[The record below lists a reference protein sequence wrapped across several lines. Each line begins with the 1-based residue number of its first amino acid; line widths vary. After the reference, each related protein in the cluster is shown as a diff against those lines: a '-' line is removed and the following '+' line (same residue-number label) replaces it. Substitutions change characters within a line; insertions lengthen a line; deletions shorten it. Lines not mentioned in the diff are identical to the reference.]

1 MSEMAEPKQRSAWTV
16 EHKPGFAAVVSVEL
30 KKEFWVLLRSDAH
43 WDNPDSNRNLM
54 KKHLEQAK
62 QRNAAVL
69 DFGDLFCAMQ
79 GKYDRRS
86 NKDKVR
92 PEHQSGQY
100 LDKLVDTAV
109 EWHAPYAHLWAAQYQ
124 GNHECLDPETFVL
137 TRHGFKPIAEVTKD
151 DHVAQMHPM
160 TREVFFG
167 QPIKTHAYDFDGKMV
182 HLKRRGLDMLMT
194 PNHRVVYFS
203 QHDEM
208 RWRFAGELSRGG
220 KGSPSL
226 SIPGGGMDGVV
237 DDHQLSDDQ
246 IRLAAW
252 AITDGCLSGG
262 TLAIYQS
269 KPIMVEH
276 IRKLLNRMGI
286 QFTES
291 VAIRNITH
299 VNGVELKKP
308 PLPQHCFRLAKASW
322 IASGVDVTTKDFMPD
337 WAFKLSERQ
346 FDLMLNEL
354 ILGDGS
360 RHKSAKTSMMMYGK
374 EPFLSSLQAVCVCK
388 NYRALLSVRKRRGD
402 ASYHCL
408 NIVKRGSTTLKTA
421 ETIQVPYSGKVYCL
435 TTQSGNFFARR
446 NGSVFVTG
454 NSSILAHHETCLLT
468 RLAEG
473 LRQKTGAVFPL
484 VGYTGFV
491 KFNFQGNKR
500 QSCTLWGIH
509 GYGGGGPVTKDMIQ
523 RARQQQYVDAD
534 IYVSGH
540 THDQFTT
547 PDMRVG
553 ITQAGRIETRRTTY
567 VKLPSYKDEYKQ
579 GQGGYHVEKG
589 RPPKPVGAM
598 WLRFWMVNS
607 GSDKRY
613 LRWEVREA
621 LL

>member
-1 MSEMAEPKQRSAWTV
+1 MSDNAEPKQRSTWTV
-16 EHKPGFAAVVSVEL
+16 EHKPGFAAVVSVDL

-109 EWHAPYAHLWAAQYQ
+109 EWHAPYAHLWAAQYS
-124 GNHECLDPETFVL
+124 GNHET
-137 TRHGFKPIAEVTKD
+137 
-151 DHVAQMHPM
+151 
-160 TREVFFG
+160 
-167 QPIKTHAYDFDGKMV
+167 
-182 HLKRRGLDMLMT
+182 
-194 PNHRVVYFS
+194 
-203 QHDEM
+203 
-208 RWRFAGELSRGG
+208 
-220 KGSPSL
+220 
-226 SIPGGGMDGVV
+226 
-237 DDHQLSDDQ
+237 
-246 IRLAAW
+246 
-252 AITDGCLSGG
+252 
-262 TLAIYQS
+262 
-269 KPIMVEH
+269 
-276 IRKLLNRMGI
+276 
-286 QFTES
+286 
-291 VAIRNITH
+291 
-299 VNGVELKKP
+299 
-308 PLPQHCFRLAKASW
+308 
-322 IASGVDVTTKDFMPD
+322 
-337 WAFKLSERQ
+337 
-346 FDLMLNEL
+346 
-354 ILGDGS
+354 
-360 RHKSAKTSMMMYGK
+360 
-374 EPFLSSLQAVCVCK
+374 
-388 NYRALLSVRKRRGD
+388 
-402 ASYHCL
+402 
-408 NIVKRGSTTLKTA
+408 
-421 ETIQVPYSGKVYCL
+421 
-435 TTQSGNFFARR
+435 
-446 NGSVFVTG
+446 
-454 NSSILAHHETCLLT
+454 SILAHHETCLLT